1 MRYKPSLPYDVPAHL
16 LTPTV
21 KSVKGVNV
29 KTYSEPTD
37 DNIIFCSFKTYG
49 GTETES
55 NGVITILD
63 TANVETWFRPDIEAD
78 CRIMLADSKEVYEI
92 LGKPED
98 VEQSH
103 LILKFKVQRVT
114 GGA

>member
-21 KSVKGVNV
+21 KSVKGVSV

-63 TANVETWFRPDIEAD
+63 TGNVETWYRPDIQAD

-103 LILKFKVQRVT
+103 EILKFKVQRVA

>member
-21 KSVKGVNV
+21 DSVKGVSV

-63 TANVETWFRPDIEAD
+63 TANVETWFRPDIQAD

-103 LILKFKVQRVT
+103 EILKFKVQRVA